1 MRTFLI
7 LIIAVVLAS
16 CVRNKNGQTVQTAT
30 PENANVFEVSEVIQG
45 GTYTY
50 MKVKENMDEK
60 WVATAKKEVNSGDV
74 LYYDNQ
80 LQMTNFHSKE
90 LDRTFDEIYFI
101 NQVSENPIQSNP
113 MAQMPS
119 VHDQGHSGKVETEK
133 ESAISLKKSADEI
146 TIAEIYDNPE
156 NFSGKEIEI
165 RGVVVKVNKN
175 IMGKNWVHIQDGTSS
190 NGKFD
195 LTITTQDAAEVND
208 QVTFK
213 GKITLEKD
221 FGAGY
226 YYDVIM
232 EEAGKINTSE
242 AEDLTVSG
250 TPA

>member
-1 MRTFLI
+1 
-7 LIIAVVLAS
+7 
-16 CVRNKNGQTVQTAT
+16 VRNKNGQTVQTAT

-60 WVATAKKEVNSGDV
+60 WVATAKKEINSGDV

-101 NQVSENPIQSNP
+101 NQVSENPIQNNP
-113 MAQMPS
+113 MAQMPDGHDNS
-119 VHDQGHSGKVETEK
+119 HDQGHSGKVETEK
-133 ESAISLKKSADEI
+133 ESSITMEKSGNEI
-146 TIAEIYDNPE
+146 TIGQVFDNPD

-195 LTITTQDAAEVND
+195 LTITTQDAAEVNE
-208 QVTFK
+208 QVTFN

-232 EEAGKINTSE
+232 EDAVLASKNQATTTQ
-242 AEDLTVSG
+242 L
-250 TPA
+250 

>member
-7 LIIAVVLAS
+7 VILAVVFAS
-16 CVRNKNGQTVQTAT
+16 CVRNKSGQNGQS
-30 PENANVFEVSEVIQG
+30 EIREDANVFEVSEVIQG

-60 WVATAKKEVNSGDV
+60 WVATAKKELSSGDV
-74 LYYDNQ
+74 LYYDNE

-90 LDRTFDEIYFI
+90 LDRTFDVIYFV
-101 NQVSENPIQSNP
+101 NQVSENPIQNNP

-119 VHDQGHSGKVETEK
+119 GHDHEHSGKVETDK
-133 ESAISLKKSADEI
+133 ESAISMEKSADEI
-146 TIAEIYDNPE
+146 TIAGIFENPE
-156 NFSGKEIEI
+156 EFSGKEIEI

-195 LTITTQDAAEVND
+195 LTITTQDDAEVNE

-221 FGAGY
+221 YGAGY

-232 EEAGKINTSE
+232 EEAEIMNTSE
-242 AEDLTVSG
+242 ADDLTVSG